1 LGLRTYRG
9 VELLA
14 VEAAILAASE
24 RFSQLVEAGHLYIAA
39 GRLLLEPAALVLA
52 DALAVEVTD
61 ILEANARVGREEK
74 RA

>member
-1 LGLRTYRG
+1 
-9 VELLA
+9 
-14 VEAAILAASE
+14 
-24 RFSQLVEAGHLYIAA
+24 
-39 GRLLLEPAALVLA
+39 LLLEPAALVLA